1 VRKYLQRIFFQRT
14 TCAHLPVYSGI
25 IVEAMRNSWTDD
37 RLDDGFNRVTAEIG
51 VLRGEV
57 GELRKELR
65 GEVGELRKELHQEAG
80 SLRDEMHRE
89 MGSLRKELHGE
100 IGLLSQEMHQQFAAL
115 NRTLLQVGGG
125 VIVALIGVI
134 VTQL

>member
-1 VRKYLQRIFFQRT
+1 VQKRLQRIFFQRT
-14 TCAHLPVYSGI
+14 TRAHLPVYSGI
-25 IVEAMRNSWTDD
+25 IMEAMRNSWTDE
-37 RLDDGFNRVTAEIG
+37 RLDDGFERVRSEIA
-51 VLRGEV
+51 V
-57 GELRKELR
+57 LR
-65 GEVGELRKELHQEAG
+65 GEVGELRKELHQEVG

-100 IGLLSQEMHQQFAAL
+100 IGSLSQEMHQQFAAL